1 MENMWHG
8 HEQSCSSRVDMNN
21 VSPILHQRGCKID
34 CQGDNAGCRGND
46 RRVLLDITVEIE
58 GQCAEHIE
66 MKEGDT
72 AESVAKKFCRRQCL
86 PDLLVAPLTDHI
98 VSNIISIRVLSEQSV
113 WRAMCLRGESA
124 KHYQNYGELLYTEG
138 LRMKEKKAR
147 RCEQQQR
154 DNEARELAQ
163 MTATPEI
170 SKRARNMKWDHDV
183 YCRLQVP
190 DKSRQDQLQELR
202 NEIWESK
209 LAECTFRPAIHHNRR
224 YQHDNDKREKSCNRF
239 LELFQDAEIR
249 HRRQEECARW
259 YPIDVTFQPTVS
271 KSRCKCKCTNYEEG
285 SVFHRLWQHAAKLNR
300 KKDMRGHVCQG
311 LTDPLT
317 GQRLFQPLVGRK
329 SHHDR
334 NPRQIPIGEFLYRLR
349 FSIDR
354 QKEELLEQ
362 DLAKRKELAESPH
375 MLCRSKKL
383 LGRIRERGFKAIFA
397 CLDNDKDGRIK
408 LSSADLQHLDADVV
422 EDVNQVMK
430 MTGSERVLNFD
441 DFVNCMLAVEVPI
454 SVSGTGPLELS
465 FATFRT

>member
-1 MENMWHG
+1 
-8 HEQSCSSRVDMNN
+8 
-21 VSPILHQRGCKID
+21 
-34 CQGDNAGCRGND
+34 
-46 RRVLLDITVEIE
+46 
-58 GQCAEHIE
+58 
-66 MKEGDT
+66 
-72 AESVAKKFCRRQCL
+72 
-86 PDLLVAPLTDHI
+86 
-98 VSNIISIRVLSEQSV
+98 
-113 WRAMCLRGESA
+113 MCLRGESA
-124 KHYQNYGELLYTEG
+124 KQYQNYGELLYTEG

-163 MTATPEI
+163 MTAKPEI

-249 HRRQEECARW
+249 QRRQEECARW

-271 KSRCKCKCTNYEEG
+271 KSRCKCKCSNYEEG
-285 SVFHRLWQHAAKLNR
+285 SVFQRLWQHAAKLNR
-300 KKDMRGHVCQG
+300 KKDMRGHVCQR

-317 GQRLFQPLVGRK
+317 GQRLFQPLAGRK
-329 SHHDR
+329 PHHDVSIPWPPQFPSLAFDNPSYQNTYEIWELQSLHCKR
-334 NPRQIPIGEFLYRLR
+334 NPRQLPIGEFLYRLR
-349 FSIDR
+349 FSFDR
-354 QKEELLEQ
+354 QKEELVEQ

-408 LSSADLQHLDADVV
+408 LSSADLQHLDADVA

-454 SVSGTGPLELS
+454 SVSGTGPLKLS